1 MALLSHWRRGY
12 MGAGPQSPIGTW
24 EGGRWGRSSL
34 VCLKETVLH
43 LCMTVYKSFV
53 MHLDMSAYNFP
64 PPQYPYEYVG
74 VLYGLL
80 IFFLFRFVLKQICLF
95 LLFWCSKHSK
105 KPKKLFYGFTKQTKI
120 PDNSNRLSFSSFRF
134 KLKIFSLCFEDTLIT
149 TQGPSAEYS
158 EACIED
164 VDLPLLKK

>member
-1 MALLSHWRRGY
+1 MGTELPCLSKRNCAASVHDCLQELCDALGH
-12 MGAGPQSPIGTW
+12 
-24 EGGRWGRSSL
+24 
-34 VCLKETVLH
+34 VCLQVPTPAVPVRVCRCTVWP
-43 LCMTVYKSFV
+43 T
-53 MHLDMSAYNFP
+53 N
-64 PPQYPYEYVG
+64 
-74 VLYGLL
+74 
-80 IFFLFRFVLKQICLF
+80 FFLFRFVLKQICLF

-164 VDLPLLKK
+164 VDLPLLKKIRLWCKEGLLHTSCCLSLVL